1 MKKWLTIVSVLLGFA
16 VYSQNE
22 GLFNRATSAYN
33 EGDYEKAIERYLE
46 ILDKGQHSAALYY
59 NLGNS
64 YYKLNQIAPS
74 IYYYEKALLLQPND
88 PEIKTNLS
96 YAKNMT
102 LDAIE
107 ALPETSLS
115 RFYNSII
122 GLFTFDEWSYVAVG
136 LLLLFVLT
144 YLAFYYLRYS
154 SHKRIAFVTSMI
166 SLILVVVCLVFAF
179 MQYRNFETD
188 QPAIV
193 FAQESVVKS
202 EPNQRSTQVFVLHEG
217 TKVNVLDQLEDYKKI
232 QLVDGK
238 TGWIQAEDV
247 KLLKDF

>member
-1 MKKWLTIVSVLLGFA
+1 MKKWLTIALVLLGFA

-33 EGDYEKAIERYLE
+33 EGDYEKAIERYME

-96 YAKNMT
+96 YARNMT

-115 RFYNSII
+115 RIYNSIT
-122 GLFTFDEWSYVAVG
+122 GLFTFDEWSYVGVG
-136 LLLLFVLT
+136 FMLLFVLA

-193 FAQESVVKS
+193 FAEESVVKS
-202 EPNQRSTQVFVLHEG
+202 EPNQRSSQVFVLHEG
-217 TKVNVLDQLEDYKKI
+217 TKVNVLDQLEDYRKI